1 MVTGIAFIPVTKE
14 EVEMSPRQQDWLDVL
29 ATLPAA
35 GHDSRQAGA
44 ARLGRAK
51 RRGDFPWSARLR
63 AWLYAGRYDRQ
74 IEDGVK
80 ALPGSPLALH
90 GARVTSARERNE
102 LACTLRVAVHEAEV
116 GGRFTAHVPVQAD
129 AVRLCVEVI
138 SAVCNRLEDP
148 FPVRARGMARLRIL
162 LSDGR
167 GPLYRRGRGTLGAAL
182 RGVLAAL

>member
-1 MVTGIAFIPVTKE
+1 MVTGIAFISVTKE

-35 GHDSRQAGA
+35 GHDSR
-44 ARLGRAK
+44 LG
-51 RRGDFPWSARLR
+51 GGPSWSARLR
-63 AWLYAGRYDRQ
+63 ACLYAGRYDQQ
-74 IEDGVK
+74 IEDGVT

-90 GARVTSARERNE
+90 GARLTSARERND
-102 LACTLRVAVHEAEV
+102 LACTLRVAVYDAEV

-129 AVRLCVEVI
+129 AVRLCAEVI

-148 FPVRARGMARLRIL
+148 FPVRARGVARLRIL

-167 GPLYRRGRGTLGAAL
+167 GPLYRTGRGTLGAAL

>member
-1 MVTGIAFIPVTKE
+1 
-14 EVEMSPRQQDWLDVL
+14 MSPRQQDWLEIL
-29 ATLPAA
+29 ATLPVL
-35 GHDSRQAGA
+35 GQDSRQTGA
-44 ARLGRAK
+44 PHRVRAK
-51 RRGDFPWSARLR
+51 RRGDFPRLGR
-63 AWLYAGRYDRQ
+63 LWAWLYAGRYDHQ

-90 GARVTSARERNE
+90 GARLTAARERND
-102 LACTLRVAVHEAEV
+102 LACTLRVAVHQAEV

-129 AVRLCVEVI
+129 AVRLCAEVI

-148 FPVRARGMARLRIL
+148 FPVSARGMARLRIL

-167 GPLYRRGRGTLGAAL
+167 GPLYRTGRGTLGAAL